1 MTNHHEGGDNL
12 LRDVLR
18 FKRLWHAARDEN
30 ARQAALI
37 AEQRLELIASR
48 VRTRL
53 RRLEDVGHYIGL
65 ETFVQPDGR
74 LDYRKLDLMVSDLL
88 RRRPE
93 LSAIPHP
100 NVTPPEY
107 NEGDE
112 MDMVGDLP

>member
-48 VRTRL
+48 VRTSGTFLVSGGRSP
-53 RRLEDVGHYIGL
+53 RCAGQGL
-65 ETFVQPDGR
+65 FSLPVFV
-74 LDYRKLDLMVSDLL
+74 
-88 RRRPE
+88 
-93 LSAIPHP
+93 
-100 NVTPPEY
+100 
-107 NEGDE
+107 
-112 MDMVGDLP
+112 